1 MSNPSK
7 LITIVL
13 LLTLFLSACNLPV
26 STEEPE
32 GPGAILTAAA
42 QTVEANLTQLAIQ
55 NTPTVSIQPT
65 STPAVATATSA
76 VLSPAVPSS
85 TSGAVPATAGS
96 GCDDADFVTDVT
108 IPDGTT
114 LAAGESFTKTW
125 RLKNAGTCSW
135 TSSYSVVFSNGD
147 SMSGPVSQA
156 FTTAVD
162 PGQTVDISIDL
173 KAPSTPGNYTG
184 YWQLRNAAGVTFAT
198 FYVEIKV
205 SESGA

>member
-1 MSNPSK
+1 MSNPSR

-13 LLTLFLSACNLPV
+13 LLTLFLSACNLPA

-85 TSGAVPATAGS
+85 TSGALPATAGS
-96 GCDDADFVTDVT
+96 DCDDADFVADVT
-108 IPDGTT
+108 IPDGTVMD
-114 LAAGESFTKTW
+114 AGESFTKTW

-135 TSSYSVVFSNGD
+135 TTSYSVIFSDGD
-147 SMSGPVSQA
+147 SMGGPATQA
-156 FTTAVD
+156 FTTTVN

-205 SESGA
+205 SENGA